1 MVNRGGK
8 SLFQDPPEPSPLPT
22 PAIQRHFG
30 SAQVMLSGFLVRPE
44 FAALVNAL
52 RWNCKPFAQPSGALG
67 AESNLTFLVCVSV
80 FTLSTQEK
88 QDHKTLNE
96 AYHPGGGGTALCR
109 RAGKQSDERPYPRNP
124 ELGLH
129 WGTPTSV
136 HQCMGASP
144 VVLPSLFHGHGQST
158 LKGIR
163 SSFRYSMTFTEYAVM
178 PVVCSGSVVAK
189 CWAIVNVQYV
199 LLANEIVEDWPLFY
213 FSLTYQMSGP
223 RHSLPLILTTP

>member
-8 SLFQDPPEPSPLPT
+8 SLFQDPPEPSLLPT
-22 PAIQRHFG
+22 PALQRHSG
-30 SAQVMLSGFLVRPE
+30 SAEVMLSGFLVRPE

-52 RWNCKPFAQPSGALG
+52 RWNCKPLCPALG
-67 AESNLTFLVCVSV
+67 SSWSRIELDIFSLCFSFYPLDSGEARPQN
-80 FTLSTQEK
+80 TQWG
-88 QDHKTLNE
+88 L
-96 AYHPGGGGTALCR
+96 PPRVGGTALCR

-129 WGTPTSV
+129 WRTPASV

-158 LKGIR
+158 LKGIQ
-163 SSFRYSMTFTEYAVM
+163 SSFCYSMTFTEYAVM

-189 CWAIVNVQYV
+189 CWTIEKVQYA
-199 LLANEIVEDWPLFY
+199 LLANEIIEDWPLFY

-223 RHSLPLILTTP
+223 RHSFPLILTTP